1 MIEGYSADFGPG
13 ACPALT
19 QLECGLKYIHYGMD
33 NIMVWMGIYGP
44 WLLMM
49 NRDLGMN
56 AIRLEGKLQV
66 NEI

>member
-1 MIEGYSADFGPG
+1 MDGHLWA
-13 ACPALT
+13 
-19 QLECGLKYIHYGMD
+19 YG
-33 NIMVWMGIYGP
+33 
-44 WLLMM
+44 LLMM